1 MRPQAGYFPAQSEC
15 AMSTGIETARLS
27 CGVFLKTGMVI
38 GRRVKMMKKPETVA
52 VCGIGRNKLLPKM
65 IKAGNFALPQAFA
78 EWLQLYGIQLNRS
91 VLNAVFPPKRNVD
104 TTGFHAKV
112 HGQSVFKYAVY
123 CKTPDATD
131 FSGKTGAITADKPIA
146 GEKNARSDDAINPSQ
161 TDTLYQAGKFYL
173 TGAPHEKP
181 HASSS
186 FLRFTGLIPPV
197 GAFYAFAVFLPLFE
211 NAAAMCR
218 RAEKK
223 PLCLLAHPLP
233 RCGKTPATSSCPHRS
248 FLRKRVGATRFNG
261 NEPDLFFYS
270 NLFLL
275 RLDIIGFKLG
285 KKFFRLFDSNHA
297 FGKKG
302 QNIFA
307 CKIVIFRRG
316 NDGKQ
321 AKRHF
326 FLSDGSIYCE
336 GSHRIDRR
344 HGLSFFIRT
353 FLPTIVKLSAVL
365 IKKAGCRLVF
375 NKKIFA
381 NTISFQKQ
389 SSLVLFFVC
398 WLFLSSDFLTRHFA
412 PDGKEKH
419 AALSG
424 FGFQFLAHLHLWKEY
439 LPANDGQQK
448 FIFKMFPACPVMGV
462 FNNGRKISALF
473 QQSLMQN
480 FLERWRAALTPLP
493 PLPLGKKRGA

>member
-1 MRPQAGYFPAQSEC
+1 MRRF
-15 AMSTGIETARLS
+15 
-27 CGVFLKTGMVI
+27 FKTGMMI
-38 GRRVKMMKKPETVA
+38 GRRVKMMEKPETDTVWD
-52 VCGIGRNKLLPKM
+52 IGRNKPWPRG
-65 IKAGNFALPQAFA
+65 IKTGNFALPQAFA
-78 EWLQLYGIQLNRS
+78 DWLQLYGIQLNRS
-91 VLNAVFPPKRNVD
+91 VLNAVFPPKQSVD
-104 TTGFHAKV
+104 KAGFHAKK
-112 HGQSVFKYAVY
+112 HGRSVLPFAVC
-123 CKTPDATD
+123 CKTPDATY
-131 FSGKTGAITADKPIA
+131 FSGKTGATAADKPIA

-181 HASSS
+181 HVSSS
-186 FLRFTGLIPPV
+186 FLRLTKLIPPLGTV
-197 GAFYAFAVFLPLFE
+197 SPFAVFLPLFE

-233 RCGKTPATSSCPHRS
+233 RCGKTPATGSCPHRS
-248 FLRKRVGATRFNG
+248 FLRKSVSATRFNS

-270 NLFLL
+270 SLFLL
-275 RLDIIGFKLG
+275 RLDIIDFKLG

-297 FGKKG
+297 FGKKR

-307 CKIVIFRRG
+307 CKIVIFRCG

-365 IKKAGCRLVF
+365 IKKAGYRLVF
-375 NKKIFA
+375 DKKIFA
-381 NTISFQKQ
+381 NIISFQKQ

-398 WLFLSSDFLTRHFA
+398 WLFLSSGFSKRHFA

-419 AALSG
+419 AASQG
-424 FGFQFLAHLHLWKEY
+424 FCFQLLAHLHLRKEY
-439 LPANDGQQK
+439 LQANDGPQK
-448 FIFKMFPACPVMGV
+448 FTSTKFLACPVMGV
-462 FNNGRKISALF
+462 FNNGRKIFALF

-480 FLERWRAALTPLP
+480 FLERWRAALTPRT

>member
-1 MRPQAGYFPAQSEC
+1 MRRF
-15 AMSTGIETARLS
+15 
-27 CGVFLKTGMVI
+27 FKTGMVI
-38 GRRVKMMKKPETVA
+38 GRRVKMMEKPETGA
-52 VCGIGRNKLLPKM
+52 VCGIGRNKLLPRG
-65 IKAGNFALPQAFA
+65 IKTGNFASPQAFA
-78 EWLQLYGIQLNRS
+78 DWLHLYGIQLNRS
-91 VLNAVFPPKRNVD
+91 VLNAVFPPKRSVN
-104 TTGFHAKV
+104 TTGFHAKA
-112 HGQSVFKYAVY
+112 HGRSVFKYAVY
-123 CKTPDATD
+123 CKTPDATY
-131 FSGKTGAITADKPIA
+131 FLAKTGVIVADKPIA

-181 HASSS
+181 HVSSS
-186 FLRFTGLIPPV
+186 FLRLTKLIPPL
-197 GAFYAFAVFLPLFE
+197 GAFYPFAVFLPLFE

-218 RAEKK
+218 REEEK
-223 PLCLLAHPLP
+223 PRCLLVHPLP
-233 RCGKTPATSSCPHRS
+233 RCGKTPATSSCPRRS
-248 FLRKRVGATRFNG
+248 FSRKSVSPTRFNG
-261 NEPDLFFYS
+261 NEPDSFFYS
-270 NLFLL
+270 SLFLL

-365 IKKAGCRLVF
+365 IKKACYRLVF
-375 NKKIFA
+375 DKKIFA
-381 NTISFQKQ
+381 NIISFQKQ
-389 SSLVLFFVC
+389 SSLVLSFVC
-398 WLFLSSDFLTRHFA
+398 WLFLSSGFLKRHFA
-412 PDGKEKH
+412 RDQKEKH
-419 AALSG
+419 AALQG
-424 FGFQFLAHLHLWKEY
+424 FGFQLLAHLHLRKEY
-439 LPANDGQQK
+439 PPANDGQQK
-448 FIFKMFPACPVMGV
+448 FIFKKFPACPVMGV
-462 FNNGRKISALF
+462 FNNGRKIFALF

>member
-27 CGVFLKTGMVI
+27 CGVFFKTGMVI
-38 GRRVKMMKKPETVA
+38 GRRVKMMEKPETGA
-52 VCGIGRNKLLPKM
+52 VCGIGRNKLLPKV

-91 VLNAVFPPKRNVD
+91 VLNAVFRLKRSVD
-104 TTGFHAKV
+104 TTGFHAKK
-112 HGQSVFKYAVY
+112 HGRSVLPFAVC
-123 CKTPDATD
+123 CKTPDAAD
-131 FSGKTGAITADKPIA
+131 FSGKTGVIVADKPIA
-146 GEKNARSDDAINPSQ
+146 GEKNTRSDDTIDPSQ

-181 HASSS
+181 HVSSS
-186 FLRFTGLIPPV
+186 FVQFTGLIPPV
-197 GAFYAFAVFLPLFE
+197 RAFYPFAVFLPLFE
-211 NAAAMCR
+211 NAAAMFP

-223 PLCLLAHPLP
+223 PRCLLVHPLP
-233 RCGKTPATSSCPHRS
+233 RCGKTPVTGSCSRRS
-248 FLRKRVGATRFNG
+248 FARESLGTNRFNG
-261 NEPDLFFYS
+261 NEPNLFSYS
-270 NLFLL
+270 SLFLL

-307 CKIVIFRRG
+307 CKIVIFRRS

-353 FLPTIVKLSAVL
+353 FLPTIVKLPAVL
-365 IKKAGCRLVF
+365 IKKAGHRLVF
-375 NKKIFA
+375 NKKNFSR
-381 NTISFQKQ
+381 TISFQKQ
-389 SSLVLFFVC
+389 SCALLFFVC
-398 WLFLSSDFLTRHFA
+398 WLFLSSGFLKRYFA
-412 PDGKEKH
+412 PDEKEKH
-419 AALSG
+419 AALQG
-424 FGFQFLAHLHLWKEY
+424 FGFRLLAHLHLWKEY

-448 FIFKMFPACPVMGV
+448 FIFKKFLASPVLGV
-462 FNNGRKISALF
+462 FNNGRKIFALF

-480 FLERWRAALTPLP
+480 FLERWRPAFTSRT